1 MNQKFVVII
10 PCFNEI
16 KTILKVVQDI
26 YELELDLKIFLIDDG
41 STDNFKNIDFSK
53 YKSKIKIINH
63 QDNLGKGAAKNWD

>member
-10 PCFNEI
+10 PCFNES

-41 STDNFKNIDFSK
+41 STDNFKI
-53 YKSKIKIINH
+53 
-63 QDNLGKGAAKNWD
+63 